1 MHTFFRPLSCIIG
14 VKWRVRMLEIITGTE
29 NKYFDGG
36 CYCGAVRFL
45 LIGPLTPLLICHCDD
60 CRRISGTSWAAT
72 SVPDHCFKIT
82 SSSAA
87 LRWYDSSSW
96 AKRGFCTSCGS
107 SMFYRMHGEG
117 RTSIAPGA
125 LDDNDMLTVRGQIFA
140 ISHPLWGVPNPAV
153 PHLDDFYKP

>member
-1 MHTFFRPLSCIIG
+1 
-14 VKWRVRMLEIITGTE
+14 MLERITGTE

-36 CYCGAVRFL
+36 CHCGAVRFR

-96 AKRGFCTSCGS
+96 AKRGFCTSCVS
-107 SMFYRMHGEG
+107 SMFYRMHGER

-140 ISHPLWGVPNPAV
+140 ISHPLWGVPNLAV